1 MKLQR
6 VLLSAALF
14 ALPLMAQ
21 ASCES
26 VKTEISQKIIQNGV
40 PESGFSLDIVANDQ
54 VDQAGGQVVGH
65 CENDT
70 QKLFISAQA
79 VTTKP
84 AYLPVSAVRRT
95 HLPSSSVQIRA
106 TSCRPAC

>member
-6 VLLSAALF
+6 VLLSAAFL

-26 VKTEISQKIIQNGV
+26 VKADISQKIIQNGV
-40 PESGFSLDIVANDQ
+40 PESGFSLDVVANDQ
-54 VDQAGGQVVGH
+54 VDQADGQVVGH

-70 QKLFISAQA
+70 QKIVYKRSGRDDEASVPASAGSSQDS
-79 VTTKP
+79 P
-84 AYLPVSAVRRT
+84 A
-95 HLPSSSVQIRA
+95 Q
-106 TSCRPAC
+106 

>member
-6 VLLSAALF
+6 VLLSAAFL

-21 ASCES
+21 ASSES
-26 VKTEISQKIIQNGV
+26 VKADISQKIIQNGV
-40 PESGFSLDIVANDQ
+40 PESGFSLDVVANDQ

-70 QKLFISAQA
+70 QKIVYKRTGRDDDASVPASAGSSQDA
-79 VTTKP
+79 P
-84 AYLPVSAVRRT
+84 A
-95 HLPSSSVQIRA
+95 Q
-106 TSCRPAC
+106 

>member
-54 VDQAGGQVVGH
+54 VDQVGGQVVGH

-70 QKLFISAQA
+70 QKIVYKRSGSDNEASVPASAGSSQDS
-79 VTTKP
+79 P
-84 AYLPVSAVRRT
+84 A
-95 HLPSSSVQIRA
+95 Q
-106 TSCRPAC
+106 